1 MLNIG
6 GFAARD
12 CGGVTRRCLLSAG
25 AALPWVTGL
34 LGPVVTRGAASAPRA
49 KSVLLIWLNGGPS
62 HLDLFDPKPAAP
74 DRFRGPFGAIATRT
88 PGVQFSEL
96 LPQLA
101 ARSDKFSVIRSNI
114 NHHGGHRQAGSIALS
129 GYVSTDG
136 GEPGG
141 KAEGYQPSFGSI
153 LARHRGDGD
162 LPSFISL
169 APGPIGDL
177 DGPMIG
183 QGGGAW
189 GKRYDPF
196 RFNCNADGDVSIPEL
211 NLLEGI
217 SPARLADRRLV
228 LKELDHLQRRLD
240 LSDVEKWGSLQQQA
254 YRLLTSIGKEAAL
267 DLSVET
273 EETRTAY
280 GSTSFGQSCLLGRR
294 LVEAGVPY
302 VQVNWS
308 QFVEVLFPKADYGW
322 DTHSDNFGLLADWH
336 GPLLDRVL
344 SVLLDDLQQRALL
357 ETTLVVAMGEFGRTP
372 RINNIGSRDH
382 WPHCYFSVWA
392 GGGVQPGRVVGA
404 SDLRG
409 EHPVTDPV
417 TPEMVGTTMMH
428 LAGMGQQARAEMNVL
443 QDGRVIEDLL

>member
-12 CGGVTRRCLLSAG
+12 CGGVTRRCFLSAG
-25 AALPWVTGL
+25 AALPWVSGL

-183 QGGGAW
+183 QGGERGEN
-189 GKRYDPF
+189 DTI
-196 RFNCNADGDVSIPEL
+196 RFDSI
-211 NLLEGI
+211 
-217 SPARLADRRLV
+217 A
-228 LKELDHLQRRLD
+228 
-240 LSDVEKWGSLQQQA
+240 
-254 YRLLTSIGKEAAL
+254 
-267 DLSVET
+267 
-273 EETRTAY
+273 
-280 GSTSFGQSCLLGRR
+280 
-294 LVEAGVPY
+294 
-302 VQVNWS
+302 
-308 QFVEVLFPKADYGW
+308 
-322 DTHSDNFGLLADWH
+322 
-336 GPLLDRVL
+336 
-344 SVLLDDLQQRALL
+344 
-357 ETTLVVAMGEFGRTP
+357 TP
-372 RINNIGSRDH
+372 R
-382 WPHCYFSVWA
+382 
-392 GGGVQPGRVVGA
+392 
-404 SDLRG
+404 
-409 EHPVTDPV
+409 
-417 TPEMVGTTMMH
+417 GTF
-428 LAGMGQQARAEMNVL
+428 LFRS
-443 QDGRVIEDLL
+443 

>member
-6 GFAARD
+6 GFTSGD
-12 CGGVTRRCLLSAG
+12 CNGVTRRCFLSAG
-25 AALPWVTGL
+25 ASLPWITGL
-34 LGPVVTRGAASAPRA
+34 LNPIANVRAAASRQAT
-49 KSVLLIWLNGGPS
+49 SVLLIWLNGGPS
-62 HLDLFDPKPAAP
+62 HLDLFDPKPSAP
-74 DRFRGPFGAIATRT
+74 DRFRGPFGTISTRIS
-88 PGVQFSEL
+88 GVRFSEL

-101 ARSDKFSVIRSNI
+101 ARSDKLSVVRSNI
-114 NHHGGHRQAGSIALS
+114 NHHGGHRSAGSIALS
-129 GYVSTDG
+129 GYLSTDG

-141 KAEGYQPSFGSI
+141 KPEGYQPSFGSI

-183 QGGGAW
+183 QGGGVW

-196 RFNCNADGDVSIPEL
+196 RFNCTATGEVSIPEL
-211 NLLEGI
+211 SLLEGI
-217 SPARLADRRLV
+217 TPTRLADRRLV

-240 LSDVEKWGSLQQQA
+240 LSDVSKWDSLQKQA

-267 DLSVET
+267 DLSRES
-273 EETRTAY
+273 EKTRTAY
-280 GSTSFGQSCLLGRR
+280 GNTSFGQSCLLGRR

-344 SVLLDDLQQRALL
+344 SVLLDDLQQRGLL

-382 WPHCYFSVWA
+382 WQHCYFSVWA
-392 GGGVQPGRVVGA
+392 GGGVQPGRIVGE
-404 SDLRG
+404 SDPRG
-409 EHPVTDPV
+409 EYPVTEPV
-417 TPEMVGTTMMH
+417 TPEMVGTTMLQ
-428 LAGMGQQARAEMNVL
+428 LAGMDQQSRAELNVL
-443 QDGRVIEDLL
+443 EEGRVIEGLL